1 MKKLFI
7 LTIFL
12 FVGAKA
18 FCQIID
24 PKETVK
30 NSATSRTNDRMG
42 QGVDKGLDK
51 VEGGIGSIFKKKK
64 KKTDSSQNTTEAQ
77 SADNSESPAF
87 VIVINY
93 KHSDQ
98 QSALNAQR
106 LYNQILNL
114 QSKPVTYYTR
124 DLENANTTAA
134 SHKMIKL
141 MGLEDIWSKIGGS
154 GNAYIIDTRNKT
166 VVKSIKTS
174 AADEDTLKII
184 YTAMDSN

>member
-1 MKKLFI
+1 MKKLLI
-7 LTIFL
+7 LTAL
-12 FVGAKA
+12 LLLGAKA

-64 KKTDSSQNTTEAQ
+64 KKTDTTTEI
-77 SADNSESPAF
+77 SPMADSGVAPDF

-114 QSKPVTYYTR
+114 QNKPVTYYTS

-141 MGLEDIWSKIGGS
+141 MGLDDLWSKINS
-154 GNAYIIDTRNKT
+154 AGNAYIIDTRNKT

-174 AADEDTLKII
+174 VTDEDALKTI

>member
-1 MKKLFI
+1 
-7 LTIFL
+7 
-12 FVGAKA
+12 
-18 FCQIID
+18 
-24 PKETVK
+24 
-30 NSATSRTNDRMG
+30 MG

-51 VEGGIGSIFKKKK
+51 IESGIGSVFKKKK
-64 KKTDSSQNTTEAQ
+64 KKTDATTETSPTADSN
-77 SADNSESPAF
+77 SAPDF
-87 VIVINY
+87 VVVINY

-114 QSKPVTYYTR
+114 QSKPVTYYTS
-124 DLENANTTAA
+124 DLDNANTIAA

-141 MGLEDIWSKIGGS
+141 MGLDEIWSKINSS

-174 AADEDTLKII
+174 ATDDDALKII